1 MLVLVVHPGWSGVLE
16 LSFSHLMVCVF
27 LSDLIK
33 PTTVGLVGIIR
44 LIFNGDNMLD
54 KNTYDLIYSLI
65 RSQDRIAEALESI
78 SLTLEQIKDRQGHP
92 GNPAKTDQSK
102 ETI

>member
-1 MLVLVVHPGWSGVLE
+1 
-16 LSFSHLMVCVF
+16 
-27 LSDLIK
+27 
-33 PTTVGLVGIIR
+33 
-44 LIFNGDNMLD
+44 MLD
-54 KNTYDLIYSLI
+54 KVTYDLIYSLI

-92 GNPAKTDQSK
+92 GNPAKNDQSK

>member
-1 MLVLVVHPGWSGVLE
+1 MI
-16 LSFSHLMVCVF
+16 FS
-27 LSDLIK
+27 LSDLIE
-33 PTTVGLVGIIR
+33 PSPEGSVGFIR

-54 KNTYDLIYSLI
+54 KHTYDLIYSLI

-78 SLTLEQIKDRQGHP
+78 SLTLEKMNDRDGHP
-92 GNPAKTDQSK
+92 GNPAKNDQSK

>member
-1 MLVLVVHPGWSGVLE
+1 
-16 LSFSHLMVCVF
+16 MVCVF

-78 SLTLEQIKDRQGHP
+78 SLTLEQMNDRQGHP
-92 GNPAKTDQSK
+92 GNPAKNDQSK

>member
-1 MLVLVVHPGWSGVLE
+1 M
-16 LSFSHLMVCVF
+16 
-27 LSDLIK
+27 LSDLIE
-33 PTTVGLVGIIR
+33 PLPEGSVGIIR

-54 KNTYDLIYSLI
+54 KVTYDLIYSLI

-78 SLTLEQIKDRQGHP
+78 SLTLEQMNDRQGHP
-92 GNPAKTDQSK
+92 GNPAKNDQSK

>member
-1 MLVLVVHPGWSGVLE
+1 
-16 LSFSHLMVCVF
+16 
-27 LSDLIK
+27 
-33 PTTVGLVGIIR
+33 
-44 LIFNGDNMLD
+44 MLD
-54 KNTYDLIYSLI
+54 KNTYDLIYSLV

-78 SLTLEQIKDRQGHP
+78 SLTLEKMNDRQGHP